1 MNILKKYIREV
12 VKQTLH
18 EQAIGSGAPRLPE
31 IPPATGS
38 GAVPTADN
46 PRLKRAR
53 VNFART
59 AIQYLTAY
67 RTQLM
72 QFRRFDLNV
81 ADRLYSVADQIT
93 DQLKKDTTNW
103 TTIPRDIE
111 REMSVLR
118 PENSA
123 LASLRENTEWAHTSK
138 SVPPDEL
145 QQNYSQVMSD
155 NIPRVMAALQAYMN
169 FYNR

>member
-1 MNILKKYIREV
+1 MNILKQYIREV
-12 VKQTLH
+12 VRQTLH
-18 EQAIGSGAPRLPE
+18 EQVSAGSPRLPE
-31 IPPATGS
+31 IPPATGG

-67 RTQLM
+67 RNQLTQL
-72 QFRRFDLNV
+72 RRFDLNV
-81 ADRLYSVADQIT
+81 ADNLYSVADQIT

-103 TTIPRDIE
+103 TTLPREIE
-111 REMSVLR
+111 REMSVLK

-123 LASLRENTEWAHTSK
+123 LSSLRENTEWAHTSQT
-138 SVPPDEL
+138 VQPNEL
-145 QQNYSQVMSD
+145 QQKFTQVMTD
-155 NIPRVMAALQAYMN
+155 NIPRIVAALQAYMN